1 MASDLIILNV
11 MGPYREP
18 REPAFSYDYSV
29 QRPHWATP
37 QGVRIKV
44 SIEHELDY
52 LKNSILALSG
62 GTPGQQ
68 LRMNQILLRT
78 IADRKLELVDADGL
92 LNERL
97 DVMVGP
103 FVETEL
109 MHLFG
114 PLDRWMQSEKD
125 SIRQNIKEQVGM

>member
-52 LKNSILALSG
+52 LKNAILAISG

-68 LRMNQILLRT
+68 LRLNQILLRA
-78 IADRKLELVDADGL
+78 IADR
-92 LNERL
+92 
-97 DVMVGP
+97 
-103 FVETEL
+103 
-109 MHLFG
+109 
-114 PLDRWMQSEKD
+114 
-125 SIRQNIKEQVGM
+125 